1 MNRTIKYFL
10 EITKI
15 YRESKHEDKII
26 KYLEDFARKKNL
38 TFYKDKF
45 NNVLITKKVND
56 KPPII
61 LQAHQD
67 MICIIDN
74 DFDFKNKRVPVK
86 MNKIYIYTNGT
97 TLGADDGIGIALILA
112 MFDKVDANIE
122 GLFTTSEEVDMSG
135 AKNFDASILTGK
147 YLINLDGFDK
157 DTIINKTAA
166 FYDLEINKRISV
178 KKSIYNNTYKIEVS
192 GLKGGHSGADIDK
205 FHDNAILI
213 LASILKEISGELI
226 SFKGGTK
233 NNVIPSNALAYFN
246 TNNKI
251 NLKKLNKYKIEHKEL
266 KIKINKVRYQ
276 NKVMHNTKE
285 YLDSILKLPKNIY
298 YKNEF
303 IATSY
308 NLGVIDNN
316 IFKIGLRSSD
326 NISKDKVLK
335 KIINNGKIYNYK
347 VKQTDFEP
355 GFKTNKNSKLI
366 KILKENNKKS
376 LIKEDHITV
385 EVGFLQEKKKDLEI
399 AIIAPEIKYAHS
411 TKERVN
417 TKSIIDTEKWL
428 EKVINKLQ

>member
-1 MNRTIKYFL
+1 MNTTIKFFL

-26 KYLEDFARKKNL
+26 KYLENFAKKRNL
-38 TFYKDKF
+38 SFHKDKF

-67 MICIIDN
+67 MICISDDN
-74 DFDFKNKRVPVK
+74 FDFKNKPIPVK
-86 MNKIYIYTNGT
+86 MNKRYIYTNGT

-112 MFDKVDANIE
+112 MFDKVDKNIE
-122 GLFTTSEEVDMSG
+122 GLFTTSEEVDMRG
-135 AKNFDASILTGK
+135 AKHFDASILSGK

-166 FYDLEINKRISV
+166 FYDLEINKKISM
-178 KKSIYNNTYKIEVS
+178 KKSICNNTYKIEIS

-213 LASILKEISGELI
+213 LASILKEIPGELI

-246 TNNKI
+246 TNKKI
-251 NLKKLNKYKIEHKEL
+251 DLKKLNKYKMEHKEL

-276 NKVMHNTKE
+276 NKVMRNTKE

-298 YKNEF
+298 YKNKF

-366 KILKENNKKS
+366 KILEENNKKS

-385 EVGFLQEKKKDLEI
+385 EVGFLQEKKKELEI

-411 TKERVN
+411 IKERVK

>member
-1 MNRTIKYFL
+1 M
-10 EITKI
+10 
-15 YRESKHEDKII
+15 
-26 KYLEDFARKKNL
+26 
-38 TFYKDKF
+38 
-45 NNVLITKKVND
+45 
-56 KPPII
+56 
-61 LQAHQD
+61 
-67 MICIIDN
+67 
-74 DFDFKNKRVPVK
+74 
-86 MNKIYIYTNGT
+86 
-97 TLGADDGIGIALILA
+97 
-112 MFDKVDANIE
+112 
-122 GLFTTSEEVDMSG
+122 
-135 AKNFDASILTGK
+135 
-147 YLINLDGFDK
+147 
-157 DTIINKTAA
+157 
-166 FYDLEINKRISV
+166 
-178 KKSIYNNTYKIEVS
+178 KKSIYNNTYKIEIS

-213 LASILKEISGELI
+213 LASILKEIPGELI

-251 NLKKLNKYKIEHKEL
+251 NLNKLNKYKMEHKEL

-276 NKVMHNTKE
+276 NKVMSNTSE

-298 YKNEF
+298 YKNKF
-303 IATSY
+303 IVTSY

-385 EVGFLQEKKKDLEI
+385 EVGFLQAKKKDLEI

>member
-1 MNRTIKYFL
+1 MNTTIKYFL

-15 YRESKHEDKII
+15 YRESKHEEKII
-26 KYLEDFARKKNL
+26 KYLEDFAKKRNL
-38 TFYKDKF
+38 SFHKDKF

-67 MICIIDN
+67 MICISDN

-251 NLKKLNKYKIEHKEL
+251 NLKKLNKYKTEHQEL

-298 YKNEF
+298 YKNKF
-303 IATSY
+303 IVTSY